1 MKKTFLLSLLLLL
14 GVVACKNSS
23 TGQITP
29 EKDVIT
35 NQIYFAEKPIV
46 SAHRAGKGIAGY
58 PENCLQTI
66 QYLSKKGIHSFEI
79 DIFESADGDL
89 MLMHD
94 DKLGRTATGQGV
106 VSQMTTEALL
116 KERLKDD
123 FGKETDFQIPLLK
136 DVLAWCKQH
145 GAYLMLDFKKG
156 ISYKKVA
163 ELVRAEQMQ
172 AQVVLISY
180 NVEQAKAL
188 YRVAPEM
195 LISVTIRNQSELD
208 RILETGIEREKLVA
222 FTGVHLADD
231 SLYKKLNELRIPS
244 ILGTLGNLDK
254 RAEARGD
261 HLYKEWAQKGIQ
273 IFSTDRPFAPKF

>member
-1 MKKTFLLSLLLLL
+1 
-14 GVVACKNSS
+14 
-23 TGQITP
+23 
-29 EKDVIT
+29 
-35 NQIYFAEKPIV
+35 
-46 SAHRAGKGIAGY
+46 
-58 PENCLQTI
+58 
-66 QYLSKKGIHSFEI
+66 
-79 DIFESADGDL
+79 
-89 MLMHD
+89 
-94 DKLGRTATGQGV
+94 
-106 VSQMTTEALL
+106 
-116 KERLKDD
+116 
-123 FGKETDFQIPLLK
+123 
-136 DVLAWCKQH
+136 
-145 GAYLMLDFKKG
+145 MLDFKKG
-156 ISYKKVA
+156 ISYSKVA

-195 LISVTIRNQSELD
+195 LISVTVRNQSELD

>member
-14 GVVACKNSS
+14 GVVACKHNSS
-23 TGQITP
+23 GQIALQ
-29 EKDVIT
+29 KDVIT
-35 NQIYFAEKPIV
+35 NQIYFADKPIV

-79 DIFESADGDL
+79 DIFESTDGDL

-94 DKLGRTATGQGV
+94 DKLGRTATGQGI
-106 VSQMTTEALL
+106 VSQMSTEALL

-123 FGKETDFQIPLLK
+123 FGKETTFQIPLLK

-145 GAYLMLDFKKG
+145 NAYLMLDFKKG
-156 ISYKKVA
+156 ISYSKVA

-172 AQVVLISY
+172 GQVVLISY

-195 LISVTIRNQSELD
+195 LISVTVRNQDELD
-208 RILETGIEREKLVA
+208 RILETGIHKDKLVA

>member
-29 EKDVIT
+29 QKDVIT

-79 DIFESADGDL
+79 DIFESTDGDL

-106 VSQMTTEALL
+106 VSQMSTEALL
-116 KERLKDD
+116 KEHLKDD

>member
-23 TGQITP
+23 TGQFTP
-29 EKDVIT
+29 QKDVIT

-79 DIFESADGDL
+79 DIFESTDGDL

-106 VSQMTTEALL
+106 VSQMSTEALL

>member
-1 MKKTFLLSLLLLL
+1 MKKIFLLFFTLFLAV
-14 GVVACKNSS
+14 GCKHSS
-23 TGQITP
+23 SGQITLP
-29 EKDVIT
+29 KDQIT
-35 NQIYFAEKPIV
+35 NQMYFADKPIV
-46 SAHRAGKGIAGY
+46 SAHRAGKGIPGY

-66 QYLSKKGIHSFEI
+66 QHLRKKGIHSFEI
-79 DIFESADGDL
+79 DIFESASGDL

-94 DKLGRTATGQGV
+94 DKLGRTATGEGV
-106 VSQMTTEALL
+106 VSQMTTEQLL
-116 KERLKDD
+116 KEHLKDD
-123 FGKETDFQIPLLK
+123 FGKETPYQIPLLK

-145 GAYLMLDFKKG
+145 DAYLMLDFKKG
-156 ISYKKVA
+156 ISYSKVA
-163 ELVRAEQMQ
+163 DLVRAEQMQ

-180 NVEQAKAL
+180 NAEQAKAL

-195 LISVTIRNQSELD
+195 LISVTVRNQEELD
-208 RILETGIEREKLVA
+208 RILNTGIHKEKLVA

-254 RAEARGD
+254 RAEARGN
-261 HLYKEWAQKGIQ
+261 HLYQEWAKKGIQ

>member
-23 TGQITP
+23 TGQFTP
-29 EKDVIT
+29 QKDVIT

-231 SLYKKLNELRIPS
+231 SLYKKLNELKIPS

>member
-29 EKDVIT
+29 QKDVIT

-79 DIFESADGDL
+79 DIFESTDGDL

-106 VSQMTTEALL
+106 VSQMSTEALL

-123 FGKETDFQIPLLK
+123 FGKETNFQIPLLK

-156 ISYKKVA
+156 ISYSKVA

-195 LISVTIRNQSELD
+195 LISVTVRNQSELD